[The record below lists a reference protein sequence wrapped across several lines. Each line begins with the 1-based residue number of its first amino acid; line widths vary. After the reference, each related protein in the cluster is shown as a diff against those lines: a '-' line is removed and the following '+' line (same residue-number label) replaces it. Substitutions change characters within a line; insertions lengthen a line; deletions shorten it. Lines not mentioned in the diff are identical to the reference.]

1 MFVLIPLILTQQL
14 KVHSIL
20 PSFYM
25 ITSFSS
31 SEKSRSHSSQRI
43 NSSFKCYS
51 TQKAISELLDPT
63 IVNTNL
69 LTRVQY
75 IFQVFLSLEGEKNSS
90 VFEVTGASSLLHPPL
105 LWLCYS
111 FEIDQDLFISVCIPF
126 LVLFFLSLV
135 V

>member
-1 MFVLIPLILTQQL
+1 MFILVPLILTQQL

-31 SEKSRSHSSQRI
+31 SEKSRCHSSQRI
-43 NSSFKCYS
+43 NSSVKCYS

-75 IFQVFLSLEGEKNSS
+75 IFQAFLSLEGGKNSS
-90 VFEVTGASSLLHPPL
+90 AFEVTGTSSLLRPPL

-111 FEIDQDLFISVCIPF
+111 FEIDQGLFISVCIPF